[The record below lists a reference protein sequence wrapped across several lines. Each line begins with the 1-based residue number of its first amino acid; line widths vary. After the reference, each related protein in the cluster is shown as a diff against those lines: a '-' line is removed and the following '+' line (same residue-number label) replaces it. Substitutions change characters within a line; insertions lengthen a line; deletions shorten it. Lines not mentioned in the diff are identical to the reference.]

1 MIKLKISS
9 LEFEDIKTNI
19 KEYFKKDTR
28 WIDYNFEG
36 SNLTAL
42 LNILAYNSHYTGFY
56 IKLTLNEAFP
66 DTAQTR
72 EALISHAKRQGY
84 IVKGK
89 SASYANINIKVNDVS
104 DPTLKFITIKAGTIL
119 NSTSTS
125 ENKTVFHNMN
135 DFTIKNN
142 NGVFEAKNLI
152 IHQGSQ
158 VKNTF
163 RISRDKQ
170 KVRLSD
176 LGCDVNTIKVF
187 VKNSETSTIRE
198 MYNRVDD
205 IIDVMP
211 DSKVWYVSMSSSG
224 VYDIFFGEDKFGKQP
239 QIGQFIDIEFV
250 STLGSVGNDI
260 NRFTLAPTI
269 SNNPNDIGYYREF
282 TVTTNEASHG
292 GTDEETAEEL
302 RYAIPNHNRRQKRVV
317 NENDYK
323 SVLISEFRDVESI
336 TVWGGEKNTQR
347 TYAKMYVSIKPYN
360 SDNISETAKT
370 LIRNNLVR
378 RYGITGSDIEFIR
391 PEYINLEMNIY
402 VKKARLSAVENDQI
416 ESEMTIKA
424 EDYNKNVLTKFE
436 SIYSDTDFITY
447 LRNDTDYTSSIY
459 TRKIINKKIYF
470 DKGKNTRY
478 RIILGNPISSVT
490 SKDFDYGINK
500 AYIKNEDNLIYV
512 YDSKNDKKLSPFSIG
527 FVEFESGDVYLDI
540 PRDLYD
546 DSITIVCNPLNPD
559 IETYLNNIVRFSKI
573 NVEIT

>member
-19 KEYFKKDTR
+19 KEYFKQDTR

-56 IKLTLNEAFP
+56 IKMTLNEAFP

-89 SASYANINIKVNDVS
+89 TASYANINIKINDVT
-104 DPTLKFITIKAGTIL
+104 DPTLKFITIKAGTII
-119 NSTSTS
+119 NSASATD
-125 ENKTVFHNMN
+125 NKTVFHNVN
-135 DFTIKNN
+135 DYTIKND

-152 IHQGSQ
+152 VHQGSPI
-158 VKNTF
+158 KNTF
-163 RISRDKQ
+163 KVKERYQR
-170 KVRLSD
+170 VRLSD
-176 LGCDVNTIKVF
+176 KGCDVNTIKVYI
-187 VKNSETSTIRE
+187 KNAETSSVRE
-198 MYNRVDD
+198 LYNRVDD
-205 IIDVMP
+205 IIDVQP
-211 DSKVWYVSMSSSG
+211 DSKVWYVAMSSSG
-224 VYDIFFGEDKFGKQP
+224 VYDIYFGQDIFGKQP
-239 QIGQFIDIEFV
+239 EIGQFIDVEFI
-250 STLGSVGNDI
+250 STLGGAGNDI
-260 NRFTLAPTI
+260 NRFVMSPNV
-269 SNNPNDIGYYREF
+269 SNNPTEIGKYKEF
-282 TVTTNEASHG
+282 TVTTNEPSHG

-302 RYAIPNHNRRQKRVV
+302 RFAIPNHNRRQKRVV

-347 TYAKMYVSIKPYN
+347 AYAKMFVSVKPYN
-360 SDNISETAKT
+360 SDNLSETAKS

-378 RYGITGSDIEFIR
+378 RYGITGSDIIFVR
-391 PEYINLEMNIY
+391 PEYINLDMSIY
-402 VKKARLSAVENDQI
+402 VKKARLSAMADDQI
-416 ESEMTIKA
+416 KSEMTIKA
-424 EDYNKNVLTKFE
+424 EEYNREYLTKFE
-436 SIYSDTDFITY
+436 AIYSDTDFISF
-447 LRNDTDYTSSIY
+447 LREDTDYTTSIY
-459 TRKIINKKIYF
+459 TRKIINKKVYF

-478 RIILGNPISSVT
+478 RIILGNAISNVST
-490 SKDFDYGINK
+490 NDFDYGIYK
-500 AYIKNEDNLIYV
+500 AYLKNENEFLYV
-512 YDSKNDKKLSPFSIG
+512 YDSKTDKKLSPFSLG
-527 FVEFESGDVYLDI
+527 FVESESGDIYLDV

-546 DSITIVCNPLNPD
+546 DYINVICTPLNPD

>member
-56 IKLTLNEAFP
+56 IKMTLNEAFP

-89 SASYANINIKVNDVS
+89 TASYANINIKINDVS
-104 DPTLKFITIKAGTIL
+104 DPNLKFITIKSGTII
-119 NSTSTS
+119 NSASATD
-125 ENKTVFHNMN
+125 NKTVFHNVN
-135 DFTIKNN
+135 DYTVRNN

-152 IHQGSQ
+152 IHQGAP
-158 VKNTF
+158 VKNIF
-163 RISRDKQ
+163 RVAERVQ
-170 KVRLSD
+170 RVRLTD

-187 VKNSETSTIRE
+187 IKNSETATVRE
-198 MYNRVDD
+198 QYNRVDD
-205 IIDVMP
+205 IIDIQP
-211 DSKVWYVSMSSSG
+211 DSKVWYVAMASSG
-224 VYDIFFGEDKFGKQP
+224 VYDIYFGQDIFGKQP
-239 QIGQFIDIEFV
+239 QIGQFIEVEFI
-250 STLGSVGNDI
+250 STLGSSGNDI
-260 NRFTLAPTI
+260 NKFILSPQA
-269 SNNPNDIGYYREF
+269 SNNPTEIGNYKEF
-282 TVTTNEASHG
+282 TLTTNESSHG
-292 GTDEETAEEL
+292 GTDEESAEEL
-302 RYAIPNHNRRQKRVV
+302 RFAIPNHNRRQKRVV

-347 TYAKMYVSIKPYN
+347 VYAKMFVSVKPYN
-360 SDNISETAKT
+360 SDNLSETAKT

-391 PEYINLEMNIY
+391 PEYINLDMSIY
-402 VKKARLSAVENDQI
+402 IKKARLSAINDDQI
-416 ESEMTIKA
+416 VSEMTIKA
-424 EDYNKNVLTKFE
+424 EQYNKETLTKFE
-436 SIYSDTDFITY
+436 SIYSDTDFISY
-447 LRNDTDYTSSIY
+447 LREDTDYTTSVY
-459 TRKIINKKIYF
+459 TRKIINKKVYF

-478 RIILGNPISSVT
+478 RIILGNPISNVVT
-490 SKDFDYGINK
+490 ENFDYGIYK
-500 AYIKNEDNLIYV
+500 AYLKSENEFLYL
-512 YDSKNDKKLSPFSIG
+512 YDSATDKKLSPFSLG
-527 FVEFESGDVYLDI
+527 FVEFETGDIYIDV

-546 DSITIVCNPLNPD
+546 DFITVICTPLNPD
-559 IETYLNNIVRFSKI
+559 IETYLSIF
-573 NVEIT
+573 

>member
-56 IKLTLNEAFP
+56 IKMTLNEAFP

-89 SASYANINIKVNDVS
+89 TASYANINIKINDVS
-104 DPTLKFITIKAGTIL
+104 DPNLKFITIKSGTII
-119 NSTSTS
+119 NSASATD
-125 ENKTVFHNMN
+125 NKTVFHNVN
-135 DFTIKNN
+135 DYTVRNN

-152 IHQGSQ
+152 IHQGAP
-158 VKNTF
+158 VKNIF
-163 RISRDKQ
+163 RVAERVQ
-170 KVRLSD
+170 RVRLTD

-187 VKNSETSTIRE
+187 IKNSETATVRE
-198 MYNRVDD
+198 QYNRVDD
-205 IIDVMP
+205 IIDIQP
-211 DSKVWYVSMSSSG
+211 DSKVWYVAMASSG
-224 VYDIFFGEDKFGKQP
+224 VYDIYFGQDIFGKQP
-239 QIGQFIDIEFV
+239 QIGQFIEVEFI
-250 STLGSVGNDI
+250 STLGSSGNDI
-260 NRFTLAPTI
+260 NKFILSPQA
-269 SNNPNDIGYYREF
+269 SNNPTEIGNYKEF
-282 TVTTNEASHG
+282 TLTTNESSHG
-292 GTDEETAEEL
+292 GTDEESAEEL
-302 RYAIPNHNRRQKRVV
+302 RFAIPNHNRRQKRVV

-347 TYAKMYVSIKPYN
+347 VYAKMFVSVKPYN
-360 SDNISETAKT
+360 SDNLSETAKT

-391 PEYINLEMNIY
+391 PEYINLDMSIY
-402 VKKARLSAVENDQI
+402 IKKARLSAINDDQI
-416 ESEMTIKA
+416 VSEMTIKA
-424 EDYNKNVLTKFE
+424 EQYNKETLTKFE
-436 SIYSDTDFITY
+436 SIYSDTDFISY
-447 LRNDTDYTSSIY
+447 LREDTDYTTSVY
-459 TRKIINKKIYF
+459 TRKIINKKVYF

-478 RIILGNPISSVT
+478 RIILGNPISNVVT
-490 SKDFDYGINK
+490 ENFDYGIYK
-500 AYIKNEDNLIYV
+500 AYLKSENEFLYL
-512 YDSKNDKKLSPFSIG
+512 YDSATDKKLSPFSLG
-527 FVEFESGDVYLDI
+527 FVEFETGDIYIDV

-546 DSITIVCNPLNPD
+546 DFITVICTPLNPD